1 MKQKIL
7 LLGNPLL
14 EKDSLPLKILPKLI
28 KQFPNISFQEI
39 DPTEDLTPYIES
51 KDKSL
56 TIIDTVEGIKQ
67 PIIITNFDQLQTN
80 KLYSMHDFDLGY
92 NLKLLKKI
100 GKLENIKIIGLPMGI
115 EEEEAIKEIRFKLR
129 N

>member
-7 LLGNPLL
+7 LIGNPLL